1 VINADPRH
9 SDHRPVIVECGEREE
24 AWRRVPREVCLKF
37 EAKWL
42 EEDCQGRVEQAWV
55 ESLEAGARDVVEL
68 QKKVLQELHD
78 WDKNVLGQLE
88 KRISKV
94 KKELENCRRGPVTQE
109 NVSRE
114 HLLRYKMERLQEQL
128 NVYWKQR
135 SHTSWLTKG
144 DRDTKFFHAAASERK
159 RRNVI
164 KKVEKRRWR
173 GGGERWAEGLYC

>member
-24 AWRRVPREVCLKF
+24 AWRRVPREECLKF

-144 DRDTKFFHAAASERK
+144 D
-159 RRNVI
+159 
-164 KKVEKRRWR
+164 
-173 GGGERWAEGLYC
+173 